1 MDMEENRSANNKV
14 AEVRGSRHEEQR
26 EAVKHGTQ
34 HETVKEEVREARHVT
49 WVGFWINAVL
59 GVIKVLGGV
68 FGRSAAL
75 VADGIHSFS
84 DFLSDIVVIIMV
96 GKAHKRP
103 DMDHQFGHGRYEA
116 LATAILSLALLAVAI
131 GIFID
136 STRNI
141 IDFFHGKMIPK
152 PADIALIILAVSI
165 LSKEWLFHYT
175 RRVGVRIHSE
185 AVVANA
191 WHHRSDAFSSVATLV
206 GVTGAMFLGEKWR
219 VLDPVAALVV
229 AVFIAIVAFKMLG
242 PALGELLGRS
252 LPAEECHEIEK
263 AIANTDGVKGWHALR
278 TFKSGND
285 AYVEVHI
292 KVDPDMTVRD
302 AHHIATL
309 AERHIKEVLPD
320 MSVHPTTHIEPY
332 GESCKPE

>member
-1 MDMEENRSANNKV
+1 MEENIKKDDKESA
-14 AEVRGSRHEEQR
+14 ECRGHENGR
-26 EAVKHGTQ
+26 
-34 HETVKEEVREARHVT
+34 EEVREARHVT

-59 GVIKVLGGV
+59 GVLKVLGGI

-103 DMDHQFGHGRYEA
+103 DMGHQFGHGRYEA
-116 LATAILSLALLAVAI
+116 LATAILSLALLAVAV

-136 STRNI
+136 SVRNI

-152 PADIALIILAVSI
+152 PADVALIILVLSI
-165 LSKEWLFHYT
+165 LSKEWLYHYT
-175 RRVGVRIHSE
+175 RRVGERIHSE

-206 GVTGAMFLGEKWR
+206 GVAGAMFLGEKWR
-219 VLDPVAALVV
+219 VLDPVAALIV
-229 AVFIAIVAFKMLG
+229 AVFIGIVAIKMVG
-242 PALGELLGRS
+242 PALGEMLGRS
-252 LPAEECHEIEK
+252 LPAEQCHEIER
-263 AIANTDGVKGWHALR
+263 AVADTPGVRGWHALR

-292 KVDPDMTVRD
+292 KLDPEMSVRD

-309 AERHIKEVLPD
+309 TERHIKEALPC
-320 MSVHPTTHIEPY
+320 MSVHPTTHIEPA
-332 GESCKPE
+332 E

>member
-1 MDMEENRSANNKV
+1 MDMEESKSDNNNERT
-14 AEVRGSRHEEQR
+14 AHDGHHDTRHE
-26 EAVKHGTQ
+26 TQ
-34 HETVKEEVREARHVT
+34 KEEVREARHVT

-103 DMDHQFGHGRYEA
+103 DMGHQFGHGRYEA
-116 LATAILSLALLAVAI
+116 LATVILSIALLAVAV

-136 STRNI
+136 STGNI
-141 IDFFHGKMIPK
+141 IDFFHGRMIPK

-175 RRVGVRIHSE
+175 RRVGLRIHSE

-229 AVFIAIVAFKMLG
+229 AVFIVIVAFKMLG

-252 LPAEECHEIEK
+252 LPADECHEIER
-263 AIANTDGVKGWHALR
+263 AVADTEGVKGWHALR

-302 AHHIATL
+302 AHRIATL

-320 MSVHPTTHIEPY
+320 MSVHPTTHVEPY
-332 GESCKPE
+332 EAGSKE